1 MKKFTVLIVTLF
13 QCFYSFAQ
21 ESIPVAGDTIAPPDS
36 LDQTVVLNEFVLGSE
51 DQQKAAMLLNECIY
65 TLTKVRLANNRLAL
79 EEEQFK
85 LNNVLT
91 WEGISSYRTISDF
104 RRSLNTELN
113 GFVISS
119 IEKERYQKAFDK
131 KKNNAARDAFLGAI
145 SGVQINVN
153 LVSVISNVVLSSAR
167 ALMDYNV
174 KMDEYA
180 DELDEQ
186 MWVLKKEELN
196 SITRLRNEAFD
207 VLDETFGEHG
217 LKESMRLTEKNVE
230 DFFDILNKKDL
241 IIKSNLLLDK
251 ESVYQ
256 FFPPYWYERGCAFMD
271 LFENT
276 QNKDYLSKAW
286 TSFDRYEQMS
296 NKFRLY
302 RYDSNLG
309 MIALFKL
316 QYMNDLSEGQKLEL
330 IDEVT
335 TNIKDNGNAYL
346 FCALQYLSLNK
357 VSDAFNLLA
366 HCLTNNQMTTKDE
379 MLLAAAASWNMLKDK
394 DIKDYF
400 TRALGEAERIG
411 INAYVSFM
419 YAVRNDKDVDYY
431 LLQRALQKGIA
442 LVPIS
447 YNKGDI
453 KEIQCQQNTEKFV
466 YRIDDWNLV
475 RWDFYN
481 DSDDNTQWNAS
492 VRYATHS
499 LKNKEK
505 YFESKEDMAHEMYY
519 FKDHPDHLKDLPS
532 KVKIDGK
539 EYYYLDAAKDWDKGV
554 VKYYTAQI
562 ESDQK
567 SKAYGKEKN
576 KREKKYREFY
586 KKYSV
591 SKIESV
597 FEFEHSKSKDVKEQ
611 HAVGYYTGPICILK
625 VIIDSGDICDAKLQ
639 FETDYIEEGKTMLRF
654 CGIWFGEEYF
664 KF

>member
-13 QCFYSFAQ
+13 QCVYIFAQ
-21 ESIPVAGDTIAPPDS
+21 DTIPVVGDTIVPQDS
-36 LDQTVVLNEFVLGSE
+36 IEQTVVLNEFVLGSE

-91 WEGISSYRTISDF
+91 WEGVSSYRTISDF

-119 IEKERYQKAFDK
+119 IEKERYQKAFEK
-131 KKNNAARDAFLGAI
+131 KKNNAARDAIFGAI
-145 SGVQINVN
+145 SGVKINVN
-153 LVSVISNVVLSSAR
+153 WVSIVSNTVLSSAR
-167 ALMDYNV
+167 ALLDYNV

-180 DELDEQ
+180 NELDEQ
-186 MWVLKKEELN
+186 MWALKKEELN
-196 SITRLRNEAFD
+196 SITTLRNEAFD

-276 QNKDYLSKAW
+276 QNTDYLSKAW
-286 TSFDRYEQMS
+286 ISFDRYEQMS
-296 NKFRLY
+296 DKFKLY

-316 QYMNDLSEGQKLEL
+316 QYMNDLSEGRKLAL
-330 IDEVT
+330 IEEVT

-357 VSDAFNLLA
+357 VSDMYNLLA
-366 HCLTNNQMTTKDE
+366 QCLTNNQMTAKDE

-394 DIKDYF
+394 DVKDYF
-400 TRALGEAERIG
+400 TRAICEAERIG

-419 YAVRNDKDVDYY
+419 YTIRNDNDVDLY
-431 LLQRALQKGIA
+431 LLQRVLQKDIA
-442 LVPIS
+442 LVPIDDK
-447 YNKGDI
+447 KGDI
-453 KEIQCQQNTEKFV
+453 TVIQCQQNTEKFV
-466 YRIDDWNLV
+466 YRIEDWDLV

-481 DSDDNTQWNAS
+481 DSDDKTQWYAS
-492 VRYATHS
+492 VRHATHS
-499 LKNKEK
+499 LKDKEK
-505 YFESKEDMAHEMYY
+505 FFGSKEDMAQEMYY
-519 FKDHPDHLKDLPS
+519 FKDHPDHLKDIPS
-532 KVKIDGK
+532 VVKIDGK
-539 EYYYLDAAKDWDKGV
+539 KYYYLDASKDWEKGMV
-554 VKYYTAQI
+554 RYYTAQI
-562 ESDQK
+562 ESDK
-567 SKAYGKEKN
+567 ESKAYRKEKN
-576 KREKKYREFY
+576 KREEKYREFY
-586 KKYSV
+586 KKYNV

-597 FEFEHSKSKDVKEQ
+597 FEFEYSKPKDVEEQ
-611 HAVGYYTGPICILK
+611 HAVGYYTGPICIMK
-625 VIIDSGDICDAKLQ
+625 IIIDSGDICDVKLQ
-639 FETDYIEEGKTMLRF
+639 FETDYIIGKKTKLRF